1 MKSTEMRDYEKLAEL
16 CKPILEELKEHFH
29 PHVSVVISAD
39 GIRVEES
46 VFGIPSNSQTVDL
59 EKEGRK

>member
-1 MKSTEMRDYEKLAEL
+1 MKTTETKDYERLAEL
-16 CKPILEELKEHFH
+16 CKPILEELKENFH

-46 VFGIPSNSQTVDL
+46 VFGMPSKS
-59 EKEGRK
+59 

>member
-29 PHVSVVISAD
+29 PHVSVVISVD

-46 VFGIPSNSQTVDL
+46 VFGIPSIKL
-59 EKEGRK
+59 